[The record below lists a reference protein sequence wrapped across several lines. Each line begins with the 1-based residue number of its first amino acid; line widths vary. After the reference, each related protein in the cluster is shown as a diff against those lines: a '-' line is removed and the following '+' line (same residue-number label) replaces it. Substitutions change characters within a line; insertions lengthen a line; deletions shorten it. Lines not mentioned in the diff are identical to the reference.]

1 MQQIEI
7 DSVYS
12 HILKCIFITKN
23 KSLETCKTLDPLT
36 GRKIVQHRLK
46 ILPISYWEYETRAV
60 RILSGTSFGMR
71 TGFGQSG
78 PIENPPEE
86 VRPDLVQRSPSASN
100 KLTRP
105 SVLNEVWFG
114 PSEFHV
120 FRKVSGSEIL
130 IR

>member
-36 GRKIVQHRLK
+36 GRKIVQHRLE

-78 PIENPPEE
+78 PTENRSEE
-86 VRPDLVQRSPSASN
+86 VRSDLVEQSPSASN
-100 KLTRP
+100 KLKRP
-105 SVLNEVWFG
+105 SVLNEV
-114 PSEFHV
+114 
-120 FRKVSGSEIL
+120 
-130 IR
+130 